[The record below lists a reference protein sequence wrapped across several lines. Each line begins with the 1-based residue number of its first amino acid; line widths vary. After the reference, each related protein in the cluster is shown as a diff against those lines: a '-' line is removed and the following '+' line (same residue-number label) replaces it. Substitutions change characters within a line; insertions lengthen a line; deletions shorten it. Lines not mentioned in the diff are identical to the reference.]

1 MTKNDLRTRAVFLD
15 RDGVLNNAAFP
26 DKNPRSPRSLDE
38 VTVLPGVVEALG
50 MLRAAGFRLIGATNQ
65 PDVLR
70 GNISRKLVDDI
81 NGLLLSVLLLDAI
94 EVCFHDDGDNC
105 DCRKPK
111 PGLLVRAAQ
120 ACDLSLTGSY
130 MVGDR
135 WRDIEAG
142 RQAGCR
148 TVLVGSGYGETLL
161 HEPDARVADLLEA
174 ARWILADMKKQPPD
188 GTPGIP
194 R

>member
-1 MTKNDLRTRAVFLD
+1 MITDTQGRAVFLD

-38 VTVLPGVVEALG
+38 VTVLPGVAGALRA
-50 MLRAAGFRLIGATNQ
+50 LRAAGYRLIVATNQ

-70 GNISRKLVDDI
+70 GHISRKLVDDI
-81 NGLLLSVLLLDAI
+81 NERLLALLPLDAI
-94 EVCFHDDGDNC
+94 EVCFHDEDDDC

-111 PGLLVRAAQ
+111 PGMLMRAAQ
-120 ACDLSLTGSY
+120 QHNLSLARSY

-142 RQAGCR
+142 RRAGCR
-148 TVLVGSGYGETLL
+148 TVLVGSGYGEKLP
-161 HEPDARVADLLEA
+161 HEPEARAADLAGA
-174 ARWILADMKKQPPD
+174 ARWILADQK
-188 GTPGIP
+188 
-194 R
+194 